1 MIASPIVCDKKQG
14 SLLESL
20 QISVCKLFNIGKLRM
35 LIIIS
40 LSLVR
45 GLIPG
50 IQVFLIGLL
59 IDAAANSYSFQYVL
73 TPLSILVE
81 QLYLLIFL
89 II

>member
-20 QISVCKLFNIGKLRM
+20 QISVCKLFNTGKLRM

-50 IQVFLIGLL
+50 IQVFLIGFL
-59 IDAAANSYSFQYVL
+59 IDAVANSYSFQYVL
-73 TPLSILVE
+73 NSSF
-81 QLYLLIFL
+81 YLGGT
-89 II
+89 IISAYLFE

>member
-50 IQVFLIGLL
+50 IQVFLIVMPRL
-59 IDAAANSYSFQYVL
+59 IPIHFNMYL

>member
-73 TPLSILVE
+73 DSLS
-81 QLYLLIFL
+81 LIH
-89 II
+89 I